1 MDDTDAPG
9 RKVLRQE
16 GDVLMW
22 QEYIEGPHKDTG
34 QLLRYFVGRAT
45 GPAQS
50 FNAPHH
56 AWDHFRKLTGA
67 AESRR
72 DTPAATKRRSVER

>member
-34 QLLRYFVGRAT
+34 QLLRYFVGRSA
-45 GPAQS
+45 GPSKS
-50 FNAPHH
+50 FSASYGTF
-56 AWDHFRKLTGA
+56 W
-67 AESRR
+67 
-72 DTPAATKRRSVER
+72 

>member
-1 MDDTDAPG
+1 MDDTDSPG

-34 QLLRYFVGRAT
+34 QLLRYFVGRTA
-45 GPAQS
+45 GPSKS
-50 FNAPHH
+50 FSAPHH

-67 AESRR
+67 PETRPNLP
-72 DTPAATKRRSVER
+72 PAAKRRSDER

>member
-34 QLLRYFVGRAT
+34 QLLRYFVGRSA
-45 GPAQS
+45 GPSKS
-50 FNAPHH
+50 FSAPTSGGG
-56 AWDHFRKLTGA
+56 LPTVGV
-67 AESRR
+67 SN
-72 DTPAATKRRSVER
+72 RS